1 MENLNDLVIFV
12 KVVEA
17 GGFSS
22 AAGALHMSPG
32 LVSRRLR
39 HLEEELGVQLV
50 NRSTRHIG
58 LTEAGEA
65 FYKECA
71 RALAAIETARSAA
84 VGLSEEPRGTLKVH
98 AAVGV
103 GQSLVADA
111 AIAFKQAYPNM
122 TIDLHVGSHRVN
134 LLKDGYDVVFKT
146 STVTDSSL
154 ECREFGYIRHV
165 IAASPDYLR
174 RAGSPSV
181 PDDLQHHDCL
191 IQYGR
196 RPPTEWHFLG
206 PQGSLCGAG
215 SRAASEAPARSRCA
229 RRRRAASASPMSR
242 NTCSTATATK
252 ATCRSCLTTAWRRS
266 GCSRPTTPARAICRP
281 RFRPS
286 SIASSWWMPAGPCS
300 PRARANAAWPRDSG
314 RWSEYSGIDIRNGRP
329 NNKIYFDFLAGNQ
342 SAVPSLSSES
352 RMKTGG

>member
-22 AAGALHMSPG
+22 AAGALRMSPG

-71 RALAAIETARSAA
+71 RALAAIDAARSAA
-84 VGLSEEPRGTLKVH
+84 VGLSDEPRGTLKVH

-111 AIAFKQAYPNM
+111 AIAFKQAYPDM

-165 IAASPDYLR
+165 IVAAPDYLR
-174 RAGSPSV
+174 RAGTPHA
-181 PDDLQHHDCL
+181 PEELQHHECL

-196 RPPTEWHFLG
+196 RPPTDWYFLG
-206 PQGSLCGAG
+206 PQGSYAVRVAG
-215 SRAASEAPARSRCA
+215 SFRSSSAVTLSTAAARGLGIAHVPEYVLYGHRHEGDLQVVFDDCVAPQRLLKAYYPRSRHLPAKVQAFLDCLDLVDA
-229 RRRRAASASPMSR
+229 H
-242 NTCSTATATK
+242 
-252 ATCRSCLTTAWRRS
+252 RSVFT
-266 GCSRPTTPARAICRP
+266 
-281 RFRPS
+281 
-286 SIASSWWMPAGPCS
+286 AGP
-300 PRARANAAWPRDSG
+300 RKRG
-314 RWSEYSGIDIRNGRP
+314 
-329 NNKIYFDFLAGNQ
+329 LA
-342 SAVPSLSSES
+342 
-352 RMKTGG
+352 